1 MDVLIIIHLPPF
13 IDNYILHMKKRKIF
27 LFLLVSSCICY
38 SVSSKAS
45 DSTLTIPAGTTALQ
59 TTYIQ
64 NDINYCKSSTGG
76 GTVRLKGGAGNS
88 DTFITAPI
96 CLKSN
101 VTLRIDSG
109 VTLLGDPTM
118 ADWTVGGT
126 LYALLYTSGTN
137 TNITIT
143 GRGTIDGNGK
153 PWWDAFNANANLT
166 RPYLI
171 KPSNVTNLTI
181 DSVTITNS
189 PMFHV
194 EPTQCT
200 NVIIDHVTINTSDT
214 THNTDGIDPSVCKNV
229 LITNCSIS
237 DGDDCIAIKSG
248 RIGGNLVAGAC
259 QDITVANCTFGYG
272 HGVSI
277 GSETDNGFVNLRVTG
292 CTFTNTTNGI
302 RVKSYPGAGGLCQNL
317 YYSNIT
323 MTGVTNPI
331 VIDMDYSGDVGSY
344 STDNPS
350 VYGLY
355 INNLTSTGSSNDGT
369 ITGTASSLVQNIN
382 FSNVSLKTKSGGTA
396 NMTIAYAAGV
406 KFSNVTINGSA
417 ASNGT
422 NVITTNVTG
431 TSGF

>member
-1 MDVLIIIHLPPF
+1 LSDE
-13 IDNYILHMKKRKIF
+13 N
-27 LFLLVSSCICY
+27 
-38 SVSSKAS
+38 
-45 DSTLTIPAGTTALQ
+45 DSTLTITSGNTALQ

-64 NDINYCKSSTGG
+64 NAINYCNSTGG
-76 GTVRLKGGAGNS
+76 GTVRLTIGS
-88 DTFITAPI
+88 YYTAPI
-96 CLKSN
+96 VLKSN

-109 VTLLGDPTM
+109 ATLYGSTTM
-118 ADWTVGGT
+118 SDWSPGGT
-126 LYALLYTSGTN
+126 LAAALITTSGTN

-143 GRGTIDGNGK
+143 GQGTIDGSGA
-153 PWWDAFNANANLT
+153 PWWAAFNSSGIT

-171 KPSNVTNLTI
+171 KISNITNLTI
-181 DSVTITNS
+181 DSITVQNS
-189 PMFHV
+189 PMFHI
-194 EPTQCT
+194 EPVQCT
-200 NVIIDHVTINTSDT
+200 NVIIDHVKINTINTSP
-214 THNTDGIDPSVCKNV
+214 NTDGIDPSVCKNV

-248 RIGGNLVAGAC
+248 RINSKLVAGAC

-272 HGVSI
+272 HGLSI

-344 STDNPS
+344 STDIPS

-369 ITGTASSLVQNIN
+369 ITGTSGSLVQNIN
-382 FSNVSLKTKSGGTA
+382 FSNVSLTTASGGTA
-396 NMTIAYAAGV
+396 KMTIAYAAGV
-406 KFSNVTINGSA
+406 KFSNVLINGA
-417 ASNGT
+417 AAKNGT
-422 NVITTNVTG
+422 NVTTSNVTG